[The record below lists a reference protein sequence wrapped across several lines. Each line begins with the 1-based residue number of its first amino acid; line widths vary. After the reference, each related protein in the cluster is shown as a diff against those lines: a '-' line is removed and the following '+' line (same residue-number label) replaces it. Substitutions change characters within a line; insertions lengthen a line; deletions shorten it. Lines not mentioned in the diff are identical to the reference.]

1 MASSTTTAQPHQ
13 GLLKWLA
20 RHGVD
25 HEVHQHRLSYTAKE
39 TARAEGVEPR
49 SFAKVVGVEAD
60 DGRKALLV
68 LDAVDR
74 VSLPKAA
81 AALGTGHVRLLSE
94 VELEALAPGCEA
106 GTIPAVGSLFG
117 LPLYAD
123 QAVRTDPEISF
134 NAGSHRVAVRVDRRA
149 WEEAEQPVYVDL
161 AADAGEHS
169 GSPRS

>member
-1 MASSTTTAQPHQ
+1 MASTAARVEPHQ
-13 GLLKWLA
+13 GLMRWLA
-20 RHGVD
+20 RHGID

-60 DGRKALLV
+60 DGRRALLV

-81 AALGTGHVRLLSE
+81 AVLGTTHVRLLRE
-94 VELEALAPGCEA
+94 PELEALAPDCEA
-106 GTIPAVGSLFG
+106 GALPAVGSLFG

-123 QAVRTDPEISF
+123 EAIRTDAEISF

-149 WEEAEQPVYVDL
+149 WEAAEEPVYVDL
-161 AADAGEHS
+161 AADARELS
-169 GSPRS
+169 GSPRW